1 MQIRM
6 KQAEILAGIRL
17 QLAQMGLQ
25 TAGQNVTADFTNSR
39 KDGGGLI
46 ADIRI
51 GEDDDVPTANLP
63 KVGAGPHAAQNA
75 DLQNAE
81 ANAAKQGETDHVVG
95 ADPAPET
102 APVEAKPATGSLFGS

>member
-25 TAGQNVTADFTNSR
+25 TVGQNVTADFTNSR

-63 KVGAGPHAAQNA
+63 KVGAGPHAAVNA
-75 DLQNAE
+75 DLANAE
-81 ANAAKQGETDHVVG
+81 GVTASGVANEAAATTEGI
-95 ADPAPET
+95 PAAT
-102 APVEAKPATGSLFGS
+102 EAESKPATGSLFGS